1 MNKNYYFMI
10 LKLNPEA
17 NPIQDL
23 RNGLEGAIHQ
33 ASLSFIIVITII
45 LLISTP
51 NTK

>member
-1 MNKNYYFMI
+1 MV

-17 NPIQDL
+17 NPKQDL
-23 RNGLEGAIHQ
+23 ENGLEGAIHQ
-33 ASLSFIIVITII
+33 ANLSFIIVITII